1 MIKTKKEQNNK
12 DSIEKERLIMK
23 KKLLVSLAAAAI
35 LALSVTACGTS
46 PSQSSTSGTTVTQSG
61 TTSTSGQNTLS
72 ASAIV
77 TPDVPSQTSSTQTG
91 ETTGITEEEAKQIAL
106 DHAQVQEADL
116 TYLNVKKDYDDGI
129 SVYEVDFGVGGK
141 EYEYDIK
148 ADDGQIL
155 KTDYEIDKDYVDPNT
170 QTAVSEA
177 DARASALA
185 RVEGASDSDIRI
197 KLDRDDGRL
206 IYEGKIIYNN
216 TEYEFEISADTGE
229 FLKWEQDSVYD

>member
-1 MIKTKKEQNNK
+1 M
-12 DSIEKERLIMK
+12 
-23 KKLLVSLAAAAI
+23 
-35 LALSVTACGTS
+35 
-46 PSQSSTSGTTVTQSG
+46 
-61 TTSTSGQNTLS
+61 
-72 ASAIV
+72 
-77 TPDVPSQTSSTQTG
+77 
-91 ETTGITEEEAKQIAL
+91 
-106 DHAQVQEADL
+106 QEADL

-129 SVYEVDFGVGGK
+129 SIYEVDFGVGGK

-155 KTDYEIDKDYVDPNT
+155 KTDYEIDEDYVDPNT